1 MARKT
6 KSILENQL
14 LLPSLALSLLVFFLV
29 IFVVNIPKP
38 TPQRQVSAK
47 QEQVLTNGLDSNS
60 LETDLLLL
68 ESEEFQDLEQ
78 LFAQ

>member
-14 LLPSLALSLLVFFLV
+14 LLPSLALSLLVFLLV
-29 IFVVNIPKP
+29 IFVVNIPNP